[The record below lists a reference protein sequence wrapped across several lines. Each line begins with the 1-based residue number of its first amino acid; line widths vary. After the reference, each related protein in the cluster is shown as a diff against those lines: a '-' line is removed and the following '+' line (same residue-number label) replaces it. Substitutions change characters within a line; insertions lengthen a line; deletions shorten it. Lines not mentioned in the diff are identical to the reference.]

1 MRERETVRDKMK
13 LPGTLQRKGRVFLIL
28 FATMTVAG
36 IVTIG
41 AFLSLTNMERSMNS
55 LNRREIAISTDL
67 KELRGSRAAERQDV
81 LSMLLTQDRYQQ
93 NLQLQ
98 DIVNRTRRV
107 DAAIERLSSSLK
119 EFPDLNA
126 KFQRFLAVRN
136 QYVTERDQKEIP
148 LIMDG
153 DPQGRAMALGAQAKR
168 SDELRTALDDMISQ
182 IDHRLQQELQTVG
195 ASAARI
201 LRTLLALGTLCFLLT
216 GALAFLLRRFLKQ
229 EQQAEREMRARNDLL
244 TVQQQSSPDDIM
256 AVDAIGTILFYN
268 RRYDELW
275 GLSGEEVEGRP
286 FMQVIQAF
294 LHKLAEPEAFL
305 QKVRYLMEHREE
317 RTSDEIVLKDGTVF
331 DRYTEP
337 LTGRDGHYFG
347 RIWYLRDITGRKEA
361 ERALL
366 ESESNFRGLLESAA
380 DGMLIV
386 NEAHEILMVNEQL
399 ETMFGY
405 HRSELIGKY
414 VGVLIP
420 SRFSHHADY
429 ARGYIEAPRKRL
441 MGKGLELF
449 GLRKDGTEFSVEI
462 SLSPMQTSKG
472 LIVSAAIRDIT
483 DRKLAEK
490 KLSASAA
497 YARSLFEASLDP
509 MVTISLEG
517 KMLDVNEAMV
527 RFTGNTREGL
537 LGADFAVIFTEPEKA
552 REVYRQTFATGYI
565 RDYPLTLRDA
575 SGRVT
580 DVLFNATVYRN
591 EAGEIQGAFAAARDI
606 TQRKRMEDEV
616 KELNRVLEQRVAE
629 RTEYLSSQTQE
640 ILEAANVLAAA
651 SSQIKE
657 TTNQVV
663 TAAIETAGAVSETTS
678 TVEEVKQTALVASQ
692 KARNVSDTAQK
703 TVQVAQRGRKAVEES
718 ISGMGRIQD
727 QVESIA
733 DSIIRLAEQSQTIG
747 EIIATVNDLAEQSNL
762 LAVNAAIEAAK
773 AGEQGKGFA
782 VVAQEVKSLAEQ
794 SKEATAQVRT
804 ILNDIQKATNVAV
817 MVTEQGNKAVQA
829 GVQQSKEAGDAIR
842 QMEESIEVSAQAAA
856 QIAASGQQQLSG
868 MDQVAQ
874 SMENI
879 KQASEQNVTGMK
891 QVEATLQNLHELG
904 QKLKQLVERYKV

>member
-1 MRERETVRDKMK
+1 MQPRGGLHRRARLFVA
-13 LPGTLQRKGRVFLIL
+13 L
-28 FATMTVAG
+28 FATMTIAG

-41 AFLSLTNMERSMNS
+41 AFVSLVNMQRSMD
-55 LNRREIAISTDL
+55 LVNRRELAVSIDL

-81 LSMLLTQDRYQQ
+81 LSLLLNPDRYQQ
-93 NLQLQ
+93 NQKLR
-98 DIVNRTRRV
+98 DIVERTRRGE
-107 DAAIERLSSSLK
+107 AAIERLNAALK
-119 EFPDLNA
+119 SFPDLNA
-126 KFQRFLAVRN
+126 TFRRYLTARGS
-136 QYVTERDQKEIP
+136 YVANRDEREIP
-148 LIMDG
+148 LILDG
-153 DPQGRAMALGAQAKR
+153 RLAEARAMALGVQAR
-168 SDELRTALDDMISQ
+168 LSEEMRGALDEMIT
-182 IDHRLQQELQTVG
+182 DVDRRVQQGLQTVG
-195 ASAARI
+195 STGTRV
-201 LRTLLALGTLCFLLT
+201 LRTLLTLGAICFVLCAVLVL
-216 GALAFLLRRFLKQ
+216 LLRRFL
-229 EQQAEREMRARNDLL
+229 AEERRAEEEMRAKNDLL

-256 AVDAIGTILFYN
+256 VVDAAGGVLFYN
-268 RRYDELW
+268 RRYEDLW
-275 GLSGEEVEGRP
+275 GLSGEQVERRP
-286 FMQVIQAF
+286 FLQVIQAL
-294 LHKLAEPEAFL
+294 LHKLADPEPFL
-305 QKVRYLMEHREE
+305 QKVHYLMEHRQDKS
-317 RTSDEIVLKDGTVF
+317 SDEILLKDGTVF

-337 LTGRDGHYFG
+337 LAGRDGRYFG
-347 RIWYLRDITGRKEA
+347 RIWYLRDITSRKQA
-361 ERALL
+361 EKALQ
-366 ESESNFRGLLESAA
+366 ESEANFRGLLESAA

-386 NEAHEILMVNEQL
+386 NENHEILMVNEQL

-420 SRFSHHADY
+420 ARFTHHAEY

-449 GLRKDGTEFSVEI
+449 AMRKDGSEFSVEI

-483 DRKLAEK
+483 DRKLAES
-490 KLSASAA
+490 KLAASAA

-509 MVTISLEG
+509 MVTIG
-517 KMLDVNEAMV
+517 PDGRMLDVNEAMV
-527 RFTGNTREGL
+527 RLTGSSREAL
-537 LGADFAVIFTEPEKA
+537 IGADFAGNFTETEKA
-552 REVYRQTFATGYI
+552 REVYRQTFAAGYI
-565 RDYPLTLRDA
+565 KDYPLSLRDSA
-575 SGRVT
+575 GRVT
-580 DVLFNATVYRN
+580 EVLFNATVYRN
-591 EAGEIQGAFAAARDI
+591 EAGEVQGAFAAARDI
-606 TQRKRMEDEV
+606 TERKRMEDEV
-616 KELNRVLEQRVAE
+616 KELNRALEQRVAE
-629 RTEYLSSQTQE
+629 RTEYLSKQTEE

-651 SSQIKE
+651 SSEIKE

-703 TVQVAQRGRKAVEES
+703 TVQVAQRGRMAVEEAVT
-718 ISGMGRIQD
+718 GMGRIQD

-842 QMEESIEVSAQAAA
+842 QMEDSIEASAQAAA